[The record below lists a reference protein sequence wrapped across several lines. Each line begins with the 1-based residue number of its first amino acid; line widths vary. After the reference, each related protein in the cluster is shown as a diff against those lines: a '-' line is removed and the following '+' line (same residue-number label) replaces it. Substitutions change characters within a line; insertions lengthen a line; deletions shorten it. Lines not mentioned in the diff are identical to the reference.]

1 MRAIIDSDV
10 LIDYLQG
17 VEAAR
22 AELARYP
29 KREISILS
37 WMEVLAGAD
46 TAEEEQDCR
55 RFLSTFTIHP
65 LSVEVAAEA
74 VKLRRRVRL
83 RLPDAIIWATAK
95 TQSCLLVTRNTKD
108 FPASDPGVR
117 VPYTVA

>member
-22 AELARYP
+22 VELARYP

-46 TAEEEQDCR
+46 TAKEEQDCR

-74 VKLRRRVRL
+74 VKLRRKFRL

-108 FPASDPGVR
+108 FPPSEPGVR
-117 VPYTVA
+117 VPYAVA